1 VRTEDRNFVTS
12 AFVTGEFHLSD
23 NKFILASTGRKSRI
37 SYSSQNLPHSSHLF
51 HPRKSIW
58 YYCGLIMIKMDGLE
72 LERKKLETIEFW
84 VVTALFAYSMFVL
97 LTPNLQSNMN
107 GVNAIKN
114 LYAEANVPF
123 QYYLHYLIPTIIRC
137 VSLFIAFLFLN
148 FRLAPKLLVGPLDTR
163 TILKA
168 IVIVASVLIM
178 SLLTNILLKQYL
190 FQSQASDDVIYQ
202 AIWSE
207 AFLKTISFVLACIG
221 YWLLKYLGLF
231 LISRAQYIQSTFYIF
246 NRDNIIVFV
255 FWVGTVYAML
265 LNETSTEF
273 RFAWSVIVPSGI
285 VLHGLSFFKL
295 IPSSL
300 KGRYPLASY
309 FIKVFIFCG
318 IAWFL
323 VSMFLVMISDDE
335 ELGFSVGLF
344 NAVFQFLIVAPFL
357 WFTFQR
363 QMKGNE
369 QLYALRTELGRSL
382 ANLDFL
388 RSQINPHFLF
398 NALNTI
404 YSLSL
409 QEKAE
414 RTSEAVE
421 KLGDMMRFMLLENTQ
436 DKISLTREID
446 YLENYIG
453 LQRLRT
459 DTNPQIQI
467 HIDIQNDVDPS
478 LQIAPMFL
486 IPFVENAF
494 KHGISLRHS
503 SHVKVSLEI
512 KENSL
517 YFDVNNSKH
526 VKTDNDPEKHKN
538 GIGLVNVR
546 QRLEHVYPRKHE
558 LLVRETSKEFFVH
571 LKIELK

>member
-1 VRTEDRNFVTS
+1 VTN
-12 AFVTGEFHLSD
+12 ACVTGKSPFSD
-23 NKFILASTGRKSRI
+23 VNIFSVVSESEPTFFTRPRMWRTHHICFICRI
-37 SYSSQNLPHSSHLF
+37 HSG
-51 HPRKSIW
+51 IIVEA
-58 YYCGLIMIKMDGLE
+58 YEIMEALE
-72 LERKKLETIEFW
+72 LERKKLETMEFW
-84 VVTALFAYSMFVL
+84 LVTALFACGLFVL
-97 LTPNLQSNMN
+97 LSPDRDTDLG
-107 GVNAIKN
+107 GVIAIKN
-114 LYAEANVPF
+114 LYAQANVPF
-123 QYYLHYLIPTIIRC
+123 QYYLHFLIPTIIRF
-137 VSLFIAFLFLN
+137 VSLFVAFLFLN
-148 FRLAPKLLVGPLDTR
+148 FRLVPKILVGPLERTR
-163 TILKA
+163 ILK
-168 IVIVASVLIM
+168 VIGTVISVLIM
-178 SLLTNILLKQYL
+178 YLLTGILLKQSL
-190 FQSQASDDVIYQ
+190 LQSEVSDDVVYSE
-202 AIWSE
+202 IWSE
-207 AFLKTISFVLACIG
+207 AFLKTVSFILACTG

-231 LISRAQYIQSTFYIF
+231 LIARAQYIQSTFYIF

-255 FWVGTVYAML
+255 FWASTVYAML
-265 LNETSTEF
+265 LIGAPIEF
-273 RFAWSVIVPSGI
+273 RFAWSVIMPSAI

-295 IPSSL
+295 IPWSL
-300 KGRYPLASY
+300 KGKYPLVSY
-309 FIKVFIFCG
+309 FVKVFIFCG
-318 IAWFL
+318 IAWFV

-357 WFTFQR
+357 WLTFQR
-363 QMKGNE
+363 QMKGSE

-409 QEKAE
+409 QEKAQG
-414 RTSEAVE
+414 TSEPVE

-436 DKISLTREID
+436 DKISLTREIE

-467 HIDIQNDVDPS
+467 HVDIQHEVDPS
-478 LQIAPMFL
+478 LQIAPMLL

-503 SHVKVSLEI
+503 SHLKISLEI
-512 KENSL
+512 KEHSM

-526 VKTDNDPEKHKN
+526 VKTDNDPEEHKN

>member
-1 VRTEDRNFVTS
+1 M
-12 AFVTGEFHLSD
+12 
-23 NKFILASTGRKSRI
+23 I
-37 SYSSQNLPHSSHLF
+37 
-51 HPRKSIW
+51 
-58 YYCGLIMIKMDGLE
+58 IMEALE
-72 LERKKLETIEFW
+72 LERKKLETMEFW
-84 VVTALFAYSMFVL
+84 LVTALFACSLFVL
-97 LTPNLQSNMN
+97 LSPDLDTDMAGIS
-107 GVNAIKN
+107 ATKS
-114 LYAEANVPF
+114 LYTQASVPF
-123 QYYLHYLIPTIIRC
+123 QYYLHYLIPTIIRV
-137 VSLFIAFLFLN
+137 VSLFVAFLFLN
-148 FRLAPKLLVGPLDTR
+148 FRLVPKMLVGSLEKTR
-163 TILKA
+163 ILKLIG
-168 IVIVASVLIM
+168 IVISVLIM
-178 SLLTNILLKQYL
+178 YLLTDILLKQYL
-190 FQSQASDDVIYQ
+190 FQSQISDDEVYR
-202 AIWSE
+202 AIWTE
-207 AFLKTISFVLACIG
+207 AFLKTVSFVLACTG

-255 FWVGTVYAML
+255 FWVGTFYAML
-265 LNETSTEF
+265 LIGTSIEF

-295 IPSSL
+295 IPWSL
-300 KGRYPLASY
+300 KGKYPLLSY
-309 FIKVFIFCG
+309 FVKVFVFCG

-357 WFTFQR
+357 WLTFQR

-369 QLYALRTELGRSL
+369 QLYALRTQLGRSL

-421 KLGDMMRFMLLENTQ
+421 KLGEMMRFMLLENTQ
-436 DKISLTREID
+436 DKISLTREFE
-446 YLENYIG
+446 YLQNYIG

-467 HIDIQNDVDPS
+467 DVDIQREVDPS
-478 LQIAPMFL
+478 LQIAPMLL

-494 KHGISLRHS
+494 KHGISLRHA
-503 SHVKVSLEI
+503 SHLKISLEV
-512 KENSL
+512 KEHSV

-526 VKTDNDPEKHKN
+526 VKTDNDPEEHKN

-546 QRLEHVYPRKHE
+546 QRLEHVYPGKHE
-558 LLVRETSKEFFVH
+558 LLVREISKEFFVH